1 MHNSWCSRKWKQA
14 LMQLIGQARPVDDY
28 CTGKDTGC
36 MLIQISML
44 EELWLTVSQDDLERL
59 SS

>member
-1 MHNSWCSRKWKQA
+1 
-14 LMQLIGQARPVDDY
+14 MQLIGQARPVDDY